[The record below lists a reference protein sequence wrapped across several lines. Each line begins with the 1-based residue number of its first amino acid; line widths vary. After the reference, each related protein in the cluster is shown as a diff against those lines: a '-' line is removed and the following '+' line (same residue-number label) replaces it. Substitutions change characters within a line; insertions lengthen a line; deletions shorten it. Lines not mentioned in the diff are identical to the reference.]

1 MRELLANISVDL
13 GDGVPALHGRLLVD
27 LVFAVIVV
35 RLVYYRLY
43 RKRDYVFTYLLLN
56 LVTFSLAY
64 LLSAVRIELGFALGL
79 FAVFGILRYRTEA
92 IAVRDLTY
100 LFVVIGIA
108 LLNALAAGGVGTV
121 ELLVVNTAIALTV
134 CILEVVPFSG
144 REQSRQVLYDRVDL
158 LGPDTSA

>member
-1 MRELLANISVDL
+1 MQELLANIPVGIGEGVAALL
-13 GDGVPALHGRLLVD
+13 GLVVINLL
-27 LVFAVIVV
+27 FTGIVV
-35 RLVYYRLY
+35 RLVYYRIY
-43 RKRDYVFTYLLLN
+43 QKRDYVFTYLLLN
-56 LVTFSLAY
+56 VVTFSLAH
-64 LLSAVRIELGFALGL
+64 LLSRVPIELGFALGL

-108 LLNALAAGGVGTV
+108 LLNALASGGIGTV